1 MLSSLFLAA
10 DAMGVLHIGAYFDDI
25 MLSQGGQNVGSRSI
39 LHAYPTTQNIVH
51 NISWYI
57 TNWSKEQEKQNIS
70 SMMFISIDL

>member
-10 DAMGVLHIGAYFDDI
+10 DAVGVLHIGSYFDDI

-51 NISWYI
+51 NIS
-57 TNWSKEQEKQNIS
+57 
-70 SMMFISIDL
+70 